1 MKIFKTLFD
10 LATLPIEVIK
20 DVLTLGGEITE
31 RRKTYTQE
39 RFEKL
44 DNDLT
49 GEPYE
54 KDKRLEI

>member
-10 LATLPIEVIK
+10 IATLPIEVAK
-20 DVLTLGGEITE
+20 DVFSLGGIAAD
-31 RRKTYTQE
+31 RRKSYTRE

-54 KDKRLEI
+54 EDERLFD

>member
-1 MKIFKTLFD
+1 MKLFKTLFD
-10 LATLPIEVIK
+10 LVTLPLEITK
-20 DVLTLGGEITE
+20 DVFSLGGMASG
-31 RRKTYTQE
+31 RKKSYTKE

-54 KDKRLEI
+54 EDERLFD